1 MRANQRPA
9 LPLQSAGVVPP
20 RASDQT
26 THLAAKSA
34 EGFWQR
40 SARAVGH
47 LLVRGFLGTC
57 NAGDRFAWPGIATV
71 LALLLGA
78 SYASEGNVESLE
90 TRLGLSPKAPA
101 SDHPAPKLED
111 THTTD
116 AAPPDHIAGKHV
128 SCTASIL
135 TTRSGDSDPSPAPTA
150 QSPAAFP
157 LLRPAQSATV
167 PLHRWAPARR

>member
-9 LPLQSAGVVPP
+9 LPLQSAGVAPP

-26 THLAAKSA
+26 THLTAKSA
-34 EGFWQR
+34 GGFWR
-40 SARAVGH
+40 RLATGAIH
-47 LLVRGFLGTC
+47 LLGRGFLGTC

-90 TRLGLSPKAPA
+90 TRLGLSPRAPV

-111 THTTD
+111 THTSV
-116 AAPPDHIAGKHV
+116 AAPQDHIAGKHV

-135 TTRSGDSDPSPAPTA
+135 TTRSADSDQSPAPRA
-150 QSPAAFP
+150 QSPAAYP
-157 LLRPAQSATV
+157 LLRPAQSATA
-167 PLHRWAPARR
+167 PLHRWVPARR